1 MTHDGADVRDDGD
14 GGDADGDGGDGVPA
28 AVSGSRHS
36 AHTQIFL
43 PGVRG
48 VQHHPHQRRH
58 GGEQVGGREQDEVV
72 HIDCATFKLTC
83 ER

>member
-1 MTHDGADVRDDGD
+1 MTHDGADVRDAAADA
-14 GGDADGDGGDGVPA
+14 GDADDDGVDDDSDGCPA

-58 GGEQVGGREQDEVV
+58 GGEQVGG
-72 HIDCATFKLTC
+72 KLTDM
-83 ER
+83 

>member
-1 MTHDGADVRDDGD
+1 MTHDDADVRDDAADDGNGGD
-14 GGDADGDGGDGVPA
+14 GGVGVPE

-72 HIDCATFKLTC
+72 HATFKLTC